1 MFRLGRSQ
9 VNANARGVQRW
20 YFVVHGRR
28 SGDDLPLRRAAQPL
42 SPAELGDVVGGVR
55 VADSPADEA
64 AQTRVA
70 GQSANA
76 GSSSTG

>member
-1 MFRLGRSQ
+1 MNIDRNTVSRMG
-9 VNANARGVQRW
+9 
-20 YFVVHGRR
+20 
-28 SGDDLPLRRAAQPL
+28 AAWCDQPL